1 MKKISKSGTQKWFW
15 DFGFYSLVWGKE
27 YWTILTSNG
36 SDENCI
42 WYLSVY
48 SHLHFIKERADSNTL
63 IWAGYLLR
71 MPGTQKVPS
80 QGLGWAALQ
89 NHCGCAELL
98 CRVFT
103 RDVVQRPDGGS
114 WSRRRKASGF
124 SGPCCLAVSTFLPPP
139 PLPPGLAFSALQ
151 LLLPSGRCCSF
162 FPCFCLFS
170 ASPPTFVCFS
180 DLYGFL
186 CLENLIF

>member
-1 MKKISKSGTQKWFW
+1 M
-15 DFGFYSLVWGKE
+15 WGKE
-27 YWTILTSNG
+27 CWTILTRAG

-42 WYLSVY
+42 WCLSVY

-63 IWAGYLLR
+63 MWAGHLLR

-80 QGLGWAALQ
+80 QGLGWAALR
-89 NHCGCAELL
+89 NHRSCAELL

-103 RDVVQRPDGGS
+103 HDVVPRPDGGS

-124 SGPCCLAVSTFLPPP
+124 SGTVGSVLPCSDRLPASFS

-151 LLLPSGRCCSF
+151 LLLPSRSLLLLLPLLLSLLSF
-162 FPCFCLFS
+162 
-170 ASPPTFVCFS
+170 PPTFVCFS
-180 DLYGFL
+180 DLYGFP
-186 CLENLIF
+186 CLEKLIF